1 MLLMTMTITMMM
13 KMNKLLLHI
22 DRLGAYAI
30 HVGQELFNLVF
41 LLIVS
46 IRMSFKKEQT
56 GNTDF
61 SRSILQQVYF
71 TAFKALPAVFL
82 LASIVGSISVVYMIG
97 GLGAISGME
106 NIGKLTA
113 QMVVR
118 EISPVT
124 CAFLMI
130 VRSSTAVTAQFG
142 IMRIQREIEA
152 MEIMG
157 ISPVRYLVLP
167 RIIGGLISFFC
178 INIVFVFTAI
188 AGGFLIANLM
198 LTLPF
203 SLFYSSF
210 FSALTLIDIAAV
222 FLKIFIGGVSIFLL
236 ACYYGMGVK
245 KASTEIPV
253 AVSKAASRNLLFT
266 AVIYFI
272 ISAANIYFNGLVT
285 GVN

>member
-1 MLLMTMTITMMM
+1 M
-13 KMNKLLLHI
+13 KKSKLLHSI
-22 DRLGAYAI
+22 DSIGAYAI
-30 HVGQELFNLVF
+30 HAGHELFNLIF
-41 LLIVS
+41 LLMVS
-46 IRMSFKKEQT
+46 IRMLFKKEQT

-82 LASIVGSISVVYMIG
+82 LALIVGSISVVYMIS

-106 NIGKLTA
+106 TIGKLTA

-167 RIIGGLISFFC
+167 RLIGGLISFFC
-178 INIVFVFTAI
+178 INIVFVFTSI
-188 AGGFLIANLM
+188 AGGFVIANLM
-198 LTLPF
+198 ITLPF
-203 SLFYSSF
+203 SLFYNSF
-210 FSALTLIDIAAV
+210 FSALTLIDIIAV
-222 FLKIFIGGVSIFLL
+222 FIKIFIGGLSIFLL

-272 ISAANIYFNGLVT
+272 LSAANIYFNGLVS
-285 GVN
+285 GIN